1 MFGARAMRGLREQ
14 TMTAR
19 TWLGLGAFAL
29 AVCGFGTLGWVR
41 AQAQTSAQTDVAPIA
56 VAQAKPNGD
65 AAPAAPKVPAALPQ
79 DVAFARFIALIRGHL
94 LTGDELA
101 SQRQWNAAHPHF
113 SFPTEEI
120 YGIIRDDLRSY
131 KTPPFD
137 GALKAL
143 ARAVKAHNAK
153 QYPKARQKVEDA
165 LAAADAGLKAK
176 APNWPRFVVVVAI
189 ETLKAAPDEYDDAV
203 AQGRIVR
210 PIGYQTARG
219 FILQADR
226 MIEGVAGELEA
237 NNAAALADMRAGFA
251 QLKQAFA
258 SVTAPKQ
265 AVMDYAAV
273 LGIVSR
279 IEVAAGKLM

>member
-1 MFGARAMRGLREQ
+1 MQ
-14 TMTAR
+14 AR
-19 TWLGLGAFAL
+19 TWLGFGVFAF
-29 AVCGFGTLGWVR
+29 AVCGFVMIGWSRV
-41 AQAQTSAQTDVAPIA
+41 QAHTSAQTDVAPIA
-56 VAQAKPNGD
+56 VAQAKPEGD
-65 AAPAAPKVPAALPQ
+65 AAPAAPELPAALPP

-101 SQRQWNAAHPHF
+101 SQRQWNAEHPHF

-120 YGIIRDDLRSY
+120 YGVIRDDLRSY

-153 QYPKARQKVEDA
+153 QYTKARQKVEGA

-176 APNWPRFVVVVAI
+176 APNWPRFVVAVAI
-189 ETLKAAPDEYDDAV
+189 EVLKTASDEYDDAV
-203 AQGRIVR
+203 AKGRIVR

-226 MIEGVAGELEA
+226 MIESVAGELEA
-237 NNAAALADMRAGFA
+237 NNAAALGDMRAGFA

-265 AVMDYAAV
+265 AVMDYPAV

-279 IEVAAGKLM
+279 IELAAGKLI

>member
-1 MFGARAMRGLREQ
+1 MKTRIGL
-14 TMTAR
+14 
-19 TWLGLGAFAL
+19 WLGIGALVA
-29 AVCGFGTLGWVR
+29 AAAMQGPSR
-41 AQAQTSAQTDVAPIA
+41 AQVEP
-56 VAQAKPNGD
+56 PP
-65 AAPAAPKVPAALPQ
+65 PAAVKTPAELPP

-94 LTGDELA
+94 LTGDELV
-101 SQRQWNAAHPHF
+101 SQRAWDAAHPHF

-120 YGIIRDDLRSY
+120 YGTIRDDLRSY

-143 ARAVKAHNAK
+143 ARTVKAHNAK

-176 APNWPRFVVVVAI
+176 APNWPRFVVAVAV

-203 AQGRIVR
+203 AKGRIVR

-226 MIEGVAGELEA
+226 MVESMAGELGGH
-237 NNAAALADMRAGFA
+237 NAAALSDIRAGFV
-251 QLKQAFA
+251 QLKRAFT
-258 SVTAPKQ
+258 SVNAPKQ
-265 AVMDYAAV
+265 AVMDYAAI
-273 LGIVSR
+273 LGIVAR
-279 IEVAAGKLM
+279 IELAAGKLI